1 MKIKTIFLFLFIFAV
16 NADAFKHYSIFD
28 FLEEIEVSENKR
40 VFIDDYLSFLE
51 NNDEVNAINSLNSSQ
66 YLYKKYVFSKRSAWR
81 GVPIFI
87 KDNIDSVNLPNTAGS
102 IILED
107 NIPRDNA
114 HIVTKLE
121 KDGFL
126 VVGKTN
132 LSEWANFRGQNS
144 ISGWSSFG
152 GQTLNPYNLEY
163 NPCGSSSGSAAIVA
177 EGLAPVSI
185 GTETNGSIACPASV
199 NGVVGIKPTVGLV
212 SRDGIIPISSSQ
224 DTAGPMAKS
233 VIEAAIVLH
242 AISGKDPKDPAT
254 FNIPANYN
262 YDSLVEFDR
271 NYFIGKRIGVIQL
284 PENASEAQIKLD
296 SLIREIILKSGGTIV
311 DVNLPSLS
319 QDDWANALFLLY
331 YEFNLGLNNYLKQS
345 SSKVRTISDVIE
357 ANTKNKE
364 VVLKH
369 FDQEL
374 MVESSK
380 TSKGDIYNG
389 EKSEKTYQDA
399 RNITQKAKDIF
410 DSVLADYSV
419 ELLVGL
425 TRNPAWKINYN
436 TGDNFTNSW
445 GNGSLSA
452 IAGYPHVTIPL
463 SFIDGFPVGVSF
475 MASSWEEAKVINAA
489 FAFEQANNFSPRP
502 LRDKN

>member
-1 MKIKTIFLFLFIFAV
+1 M
-16 NADAFKHYSIFD
+16 
-28 FLEEIEVSENKR
+28 
-40 VFIDDYLSFLE
+40 
-51 NNDEVNAINSLNSSQ
+51 
-66 YLYKKYVFSKRSAWR
+66 
-81 GVPIFI
+81 
-87 KDNIDSVNLPNTAGS
+87 
-102 IILED
+102 
-107 NIPRDNA
+107 
-114 HIVTKLE
+114 
-121 KDGFL
+121 
-126 VVGKTN
+126 
-132 LSEWANFRGQNS
+132 
-144 ISGWSSFG
+144 
-152 GQTLNPYNLEY
+152 
-163 NPCGSSSGSAAIVA
+163 
-177 EGLAPVSI
+177 
-185 GTETNGSIACPASV
+185 
-199 NGVVGIKPTVGLV
+199 
-212 SRDGIIPISSSQ
+212 
-224 DTAGPMAKS
+224 
-233 VIEAAIVLH
+233 
-242 AISGKDPKDPAT
+242 
-254 FNIPANYN
+254 
-262 YDSLVEFDR
+262 
-271 NYFIGKRIGVIQL
+271 
-284 PENASEAQIKLD
+284 
-296 SLIREIILKSGGTIV
+296 
-311 DVNLPSLS
+311 
-319 QDDWANALFLLY
+319 
-331 YEFNLGLNNYLKQS
+331 
-345 SSKVRTISDVIE
+345 IE

-489 FAFEQANNFSPRP
+489 FAFEQVNNFSPRP